1 VRRGPKRGDLAVPK
15 QDLIVGFVLMLMFE
29 MFEDERLENC
39 AGIAGGAAVG
49 GGVGPVWAG

>member
-1 VRRGPKRGDLAVPK
+1 LAVPK